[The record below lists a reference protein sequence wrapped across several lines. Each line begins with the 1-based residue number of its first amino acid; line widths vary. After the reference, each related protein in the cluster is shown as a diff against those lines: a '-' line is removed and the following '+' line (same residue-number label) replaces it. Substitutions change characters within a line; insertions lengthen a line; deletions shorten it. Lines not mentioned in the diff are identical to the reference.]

1 MDSKFKNSIEYL
13 TKVFP
18 SVLSY
23 TTQGECV
30 IITTP
35 KTLPKLVTFLKK
47 HTATK
52 YEQLID
58 LSAIDHPQRK
68 YRFEIVYQFLSV
80 HYNQRLSVAV
90 FTSEAMSMESI
101 TPIYSAAGW
110 YEREVWDRF
119 GIYFTNHPD
128 LRRML
133 TDYGFRGH
141 PLRKDFPVTGFLE
154 RRYSEMHKRA
164 IYEKV
169 NLAQE
174 YRIFTLDNTWNLKN

>member
-101 TPIYSAAGW
+101 TPIYSAAG
-110 YEREVWDRF
+110 
-119 GIYFTNHPD
+119 
-128 LRRML
+128 
-133 TDYGFRGH
+133 
-141 PLRKDFPVTGFLE
+141 
-154 RRYSEMHKRA
+154 
-164 IYEKV
+164 
-169 NLAQE
+169 
-174 YRIFTLDNTWNLKN
+174 